1 MRSFL
6 LFQKLLEPFHP
17 LSDLLGIVQAEERVL
32 WGQLWELYP
41 AKDKYKL
48 QMTGTIL
55 QITLNMKTESI
66 CVLFLLKL
74 SVKIQQIDLH

>member
-17 LSDLLGIVQAEERVL
+17 LSDLLGVVQAEEGVL
-32 WGQLWELYP
+32 WGQLWELHP

-48 QMTGTIL
+48 KITGTIV
-55 QITLNMKTESI
+55 QITFNMKTESL
-66 CVLFLLKL
+66 CVLFLLRL
-74 SVKIQQIDLH
+74 SVKIQ